1 MRLLLEKFRELK
13 LEIDPTTM
21 KLANEAAELE
31 ELLASIEAIKEE
43 TGLYSSLL
51 RQMETAVR
59 ERVDVLRDELR

>member
-21 KLANEAAELE
+21 KLASEAAELE